1 MYFHITRHFINDNLG
16 TEFTVFNH
24 QKNFILL
31 LHIPR
36 QKLYIN
42 LFAFYINQNLI
53 ANSEY
58 FLREDD
64 F

>member
-36 QKLYIN
+36 QTLYIN
-42 LFAFYINQNLI
+42 LFAFYINQN
-53 ANSEY
+53 
-58 FLREDD
+58 
-64 F
+64 